1 MSGLLQTIKIKLET
15 IGTESTK
22 ALKQQVD
29 KTTDSA
35 RKMSMGLGEA
45 NGAAGKLSDQGL
57 ANIQAGLVQ
66 LSTYLMIFN
75 QGINNAFDKALV
87 RFKGADEALN
97 RLRITMGLTGK
108 DSIDAL
114 GEGGTSAML
123 GQYKD
128 AEAEIDRLAMTTK
141 FTKVELADLFRT
153 FAQAGKGAAESKR
166 LTDLAQQ
173 LSAAGGGLV
182 SLEKAGEIIL
192 KTEAAVG
199 VTGEAMVTTL
209 DRMLKA
215 SQTSRLGLEDMSGA
229 LSSLRGAMQSFG
241 KTDVADAQLFAF
253 LAAYK
258 TIGLSPENAA
268 DSLKQVSAGMAD
280 LYSTVNRF
288 KLRTGMFNE
297 QGGIIDEKALKKA
310 YGRANIKRNA
320 LLAAL
325 GITDQAA
332 MQKAIQMGIS
342 KPTDNALQY
351 VKDQMARQIVSGPGG
366 AKLDATAFTELVL
379 KAEENLKALGM
390 GGAEVESTLK
400 TAFGVQSL
408 KTFKN
413 AVQAMQE
420 STGKSFREVVAGFTE
435 ANGALKNAS
444 DESLKSLESRL
455 KLLESAEDALSNSI
469 FQQDIVANGAI
480 DTYTAMV
487 SSVNDLI
494 KAYPSLGAA
503 ISGLGRGMQITTGV
517 GTNLGFML
525 TAAATFSIGLSH
537 AQKVAGVSTKGLGAV
552 LGSFHKVFLA
562 PTLSVVLT
570 LGGAFILA
578 GLGLVAFMQH
588 ISGADSIGEGFKIT
602 LQNIKDQAETLTAF
616 LKMAFSGAGLDK
628 DLVTRQ
634 AGIVGNI
641 QKLNEA
647 LAVAEAQGNKQEA
660 KSLQNQINDLNI
672 ERQQYLKLVGAKT
685 DSTIA
690 GMSGETRDRLMGLA
704 ESAKA
709 FFDGMS
715 SLMQGVLMPLS
726 MTIGSI
732 LSGVVFVAKI
742 ILTPFIA
749 VISALTGMGDS
760 LKIVGALIGTV
771 FSVSLI
777 IGVATAIKSLVT
789 GVLGSLT
796 GGLGRAKV
804 AMSEYEIS
812 LAQSQQKGIS
822 RIDRMIAKYELLTGK
837 VEAASARLGR
847 NIGAEREGAAAA
859 RLAELNKLRASGID
873 EAAVAA
879 GMRTYDQQMLTARQS
894 LEATSKQQNKFISGM
909 SKIDALGQKPMVM
922 GAVTGI
928 TLLSGVA
935 GMAAD
940 SMGFS
945 GLSGILN
952 GLTAIMS
959 IVSVFT
965 MLASTGFFTLAAS
978 VIAATWPILAVVA
991 AITAVIYAYKQ
1002 LTKTTKAEGPKTA
1015 QQARAE
1021 KAAQQPQGM
1030 MAAVSAPAGMGVAMP
1045 AMPGVPSVTAP
1056 TPAQIATITPASS
1069 GFGGFTSPQPIMSY
1083 APKEQ
1088 LRQTTIQALNINIEN
1103 KGNLDEKAVAR
1114 IAKDQIEVALNDTEG
1129 MR

>member
-1 MSGLLQTIKIKLET
+1 
-15 IGTESTK
+15 
-22 ALKQQVD
+22 
-29 KTTDSA
+29 
-35 RKMSMGLGEA
+35 
-45 NGAAGKLSDQGL
+45 
-57 ANIQAGLVQ
+57 
-66 LSTYLMIFN
+66 
-75 QGINNAFDKALV
+75 
-87 RFKGADEALN
+87 
-97 RLRITMGLTGK
+97 
-108 DSIDAL
+108 
-114 GEGGTSAML
+114 
-123 GQYKD
+123 
-128 AEAEIDRLAMTTK
+128 
-141 FTKVELADLFRT
+141 
-153 FAQAGKGAAESKR
+153 
-166 LTDLAQQ
+166 
-173 LSAAGGGLV
+173 
-182 SLEKAGEIIL
+182 
-192 KTEAAVG
+192 
-199 VTGEAMVTTL
+199 
-209 DRMLKA
+209 
-215 SQTSRLGLEDMSGA
+215 
-229 LSSLRGAMQSFG
+229 
-241 KTDVADAQLFAF
+241 
-253 LAAYK
+253 
-258 TIGLSPENAA
+258 
-268 DSLKQVSAGMAD
+268 
-280 LYSTVNRF
+280 
-288 KLRTGMFNE
+288 
-297 QGGIIDEKALKKA
+297 
-310 YGRANIKRNA
+310 
-320 LLAAL
+320 
-325 GITDQAA
+325 
-332 MQKAIQMGIS
+332 
-342 KPTDNALQY
+342 
-351 VKDQMARQIVSGPGG
+351 
-366 AKLDATAFTELVL
+366 
-379 KAEENLKALGM
+379 
-390 GGAEVESTLK
+390 
-400 TAFGVQSL
+400 
-408 KTFKN
+408 
-413 AVQAMQE
+413 
-420 STGKSFREVVAGFTE
+420 
-435 ANGALKNAS
+435 
-444 DESLKSLESRL
+444 
-455 KLLESAEDALSNSI
+455 
-469 FQQDIVANGAI
+469 
-480 DTYTAMV
+480 
-487 SSVNDLI
+487 
-494 KAYPSLGAA
+494 
-503 ISGLGRGMQITTGV
+503 
-517 GTNLGFML
+517 ML

-616 LKMAFSGAGLDK
+616 LKMAFSGAGLNK
-628 DLVTRQ
+628 GLVTRQ
-634 AGIVGNI
+634 ADIVGNI

-647 LAVAEAQGNKQEA
+647 LVVAQTGGDEKAAKALQG
-660 KSLQNQINDLNI
+660 QINDLNI
-672 ERQQYLKLVGAKT
+672 ERQEYLKLVGAKT

-812 LAQSQQKGIS
+812 LAQSQGKAIS
-822 RIDRMIAKYELLTGK
+822 RIDHMIAKYELLTGK

-859 RLAELNKLRASGID
+859 RVAELNRLRASGMD

-879 GMRTYDQQMLTARQS
+879 GMRAYDQQMLTARQS

-940 SMGFS
+940 SMGLS

-1021 KAAQQPQGM
+1021 KQAQQPQGM

-1056 TPAQIATITPASS
+1056 TPAQIATVTPASS

>member
-22 ALKQQVD
+22 ALQQQVD

-75 QGINNAFDKALV
+75 QGLNNTFDKALN
-87 RFKGADEALN
+87 RFKEADLALN
-97 RLRITMGLTGK
+97 RMRITMGLTGENSVDMLRAQGGQSQLLK
-108 DSIDAL
+108 DYEETEQKIQQLAL
-114 GEGGTSAML
+114 STQFSAAEL
-123 GQYKD
+123 ASLFRGFSQFGKNKD
-128 AEAEIDRLAMTTK
+128 ASFL
-141 FTKVELADLFRT
+141 
-153 FAQAGKGAAESKR
+153 
-166 LTDLAQQ
+166 LTDLAQK
-173 LSAAGGGLV
+173 LSAASAGLV
-182 SLEKAGEIIL
+182 TLKDAGDII
-192 KTEAAVG
+192 
-199 VTGEAMVTTL
+199 TGLQGALGTKDDTMVSTL
-209 DRMLKA
+209 DRLFMAGEKSALGVEDL
-215 SQTSRLGLEDMSGA
+215 TSALG
-229 LSSLRGAMQSFG
+229 SLRGAMQSFG
-241 KTDVADAQLFAF
+241 PSAVADAQLFAI

-258 TIGLSPENAA
+258 TIKLSPENAA
-268 DSLKQVSAGMAD
+268 DSLKQVTAGLSD
-280 LYSTVNRF
+280 LYNTLNRV
-288 KLRTGMFNE
+288 KLKTGNFL
-297 QGGIIDEKALKKA
+297 GGVLDEASLKKA
-310 YGRANIKRNA
+310 YGRSNLKRNA
-320 LLAAL
+320 LIAAL
-325 GITDQAA
+325 GITNKAA
-332 MQKAIQMGIS
+332 TEEAVKQGMI
-342 KPTDNALQY
+342 KPSLNALEY
-351 VKDQMARQIVSGPGG
+351 FKDYLARQKITGLNG
-366 AKLDATAFTELVL
+366 AKMDATQFVEVIMQ
-379 KAEENLKALGM
+379 AEKNLLGM
-390 GGAEVESTLK
+390 GMGAAEAEATLK
-400 TAFGVQSL
+400 AAFGVQSL

-413 AVQAMQE
+413 AIQALEQT
-420 STGKSFREVVAGFTE
+420 SGKNFREIVQSFTDS
-435 ANGALKNAS
+435 NGALQNAS
-444 DESLKSLESRL
+444 DESLKSLEARL

-503 ISGLGRGMQITTGV
+503 ISGLGRGMQITTGI

-628 DLVTRQ
+628 GLVTRQ
-634 AGIVGNI
+634 AGIVGEI

-647 LAVAEAQGNKQEA
+647 LVVAQAEGNNQKA
-660 KSLQNQINDLNI
+660 TLLQSQINDLNI
-672 ERQQYLKLVGAKT
+672 ERQEYLKLVGAKT

-796 GGLGRAKV
+796 GGLGRAKI

-812 LAQSQQKGIS
+812 LAQSQNQSIS

-859 RLAELNKLRASGID
+859 RIAELNKLRASGID
-873 EAAVAA
+873 ESAVVA
-879 GMRTYDQQMLTARQS
+879 GMRAYDQQMLTARQT

-940 SMGFS
+940 SMGLS
-945 GLSGILN
+945 GLSGVLN

-965 MLASTGFFTLAAS
+965 MIASTGFFTLAAS

-1002 LTKTTKAEGPKTA
+1002 LTKTTSTGATKTA

-1021 KAAQQPQGM
+1021 KVAQQPQGM
-1030 MAAVSAPAGMGVAMP
+1030 MAAVSAPAGMGAAMP

-1056 TPAQIATITPASS
+1056 TPAQIATVTPASS
-1069 GFGGFTSPQPIMSY
+1069 SFGGFTSPQPTMSY

-1088 LRQTTIQALNINIEN
+1088 VRQIIIQALNINIEN
-1103 KGNLDEKAVAR
+1103 KGNLDEKAVVR
-1114 IAKDQIEVALNDTEG
+1114 IVKEQIEVALNDTEG